1 MKLLKNIYKLLVPKS
16 KLLLLLIVVV
26 LLLALGFLFKMMEE
40 DDESDDESDD
50 ERDDERDD
58 EDEIEG
64 MRTADDDP
72 ELNNALQ
79 LRMKEEGILP
89 EGPRGNI
96 GIRGKKG
103 ETGVQGIQGSR
114 GYQGDKGS
122 QGVKGDKGVQGVKGN
137 KGNKGDRGERGP
149 VGPVDERAYNVAMDT
164 KSEVSDLAAR
174 TAAAEATAAAALAKA
189 SMPPRLPRP
198 RRRRRRRRWW
208 CDMRLKENIL
218 QVGLS
223 DSNIPIYTYK
233 YKDIMDKV
241 DGIDISKTYKGVIA
255 QDLLELGFNDAVKT
269 KDGIYTV
276 DYNKIDVNF
285 EIL

>member
-1 MKLLKNIYKLLVPKS
+1 MKLLKNIYNLLVPKN

-26 LLLALGFLFKMMEE
+26 LLLALGYLFKMMEE
-40 DDESDDESDD
+40 DDDSDDEIDD
-50 ERDDERDD
+50 EGEDEY
-58 EDEIEG
+58 EIEG
-64 MRTADDDP
+64 MRSADDDP
-72 ELNNALQ
+72 ELNDALQ
-79 LRMKEEGILP
+79 LREKEEGILP

-103 ETGVQGIQGSR
+103 EIGVQGIQGDQ
-114 GYQGDKGS
+114 GDQGVQGIKGDKGT
-122 QGVKGDKGVQGVKGN
+122 QGVQGVKGN
-137 KGNKGDRGERGP
+137 KGNKGDRGVRGP

-208 CDMRLKENIL
+208 CDMRLKENIV
-218 QVGLS
+218 QIGLS
-223 DSNIPIYTYK
+223 ETNIPIYTYT

-241 DGIDISKTYKGVIA
+241 EGIDISKTYKGVIA
-255 QDLLELGFNDAVKT
+255 QDLLELGLNDAVKSVG
-269 KDGIYTV
+269 GIYTV

>member
-1 MKLLKNIYKLLVPKS
+1 MKLLKNIYNILVPKN
-16 KLLLLLIVVV
+16 KLLLLFIIVV
-26 LLLALGFLFKMMEE
+26 LLLALGYLFKMMEE
-40 DDESDDESDD
+40 DDDSDDES
-50 ERDDERDD
+50 DD

-64 MRTADDDP
+64 MRSADDDP
-72 ELNNALQ
+72 ELNDALQ
-79 LRMKEEGILP
+79 LRVKEEGILP

-103 ETGVQGIQGSR
+103 EQGVQGIQG
-114 GYQGDKGS
+114 D
-122 QGVKGDKGVQGVKGN
+122 QGVQGKQGVQGIKGDKGVQGVKGN
-137 KGNKGDRGERGP
+137 KGNKGDKGERGP
-149 VGPVDERAYNVAMDT
+149 VGPVDERAYNIAMDT
-164 KSEVSDLAAR
+164 KSEVADLAAR
-174 TAAAEATAAAALAKA
+174 AAAAEATAAAALAKA

-223 DSNIPIYTYK
+223 DLNIPIYTYN
-233 YKDIMDKV
+233 YKDIMDNV
-241 DGIDISKTYKGVIA
+241 DGIDISKRYKGVIA
-255 QDLLELGFNDAVKT
+255 QDLLELGFNDAVKSVG
-269 KDGIYTV
+269 GIYTV

>member
-1 MKLLKNIYKLLVPKS
+1 MKLLKNIYNLLVPKN

-26 LLLALGFLFKMMEE
+26 LLLALGYLFKMMEE
-40 DDESDDESDD
+40 DDDSDDES
-50 ERDDERDD
+50 DD

-64 MRTADDDP
+64 MRSADDDP
-72 ELNNALQ
+72 ELNDALQ
-79 LRMKEEGILP
+79 LRVKEKPILS

-103 ETGVQGIQGSR
+103 EIGVQGIQGVQ
-114 GYQGDKGS
+114 GYQGDKGA

-137 KGNKGDRGERGP
+137 KGNKGDRGVRGP
-149 VGPVDERAYNVAMDT
+149 VGPVDERAYNIAMDT

-223 DSNIPIYTYK
+223 ETNIPIYTYT
-233 YKDIMDKV
+233 YKDIMDKI

-255 QDLLELGFNDAVKT
+255 QDLLELGLNDAVIKNEH
-269 KDGIYTV
+269 GILTV